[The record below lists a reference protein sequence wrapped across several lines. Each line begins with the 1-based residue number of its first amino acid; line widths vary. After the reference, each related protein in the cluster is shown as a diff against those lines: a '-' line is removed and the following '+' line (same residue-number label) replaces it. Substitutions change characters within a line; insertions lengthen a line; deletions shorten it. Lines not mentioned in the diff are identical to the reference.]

1 MDNSQ
6 IDRTAK
12 EHPSFHFRTEI
23 LLVPRLID
31 RSISRRRK
39 GPFGKLLKFLS
50 AISRA
55 SPADGIK
62 GRWGGRARIKRGVVA
77 RGIYTRREARLVKGP
92 TRKSRFVPAI
102 VKCPRPRIL
111 KALSPC
117 TLSYDVLSLPQ
128 GTFHPSPPSFTDY
141 LSTEC
146 LSQPE
151 DIFCS
156 ELVVRRKLCVVL
168 FDIWRTN
175 VLPSFLPRPF
185 SCFPQDS
192 YDRATS
198 SFNRDT

>member
-1 MDNSQ
+1 MG
-6 IDRTAK
+6 
-12 EHPSFHFRTEI
+12 
-23 LLVPRLID
+23 
-31 RSISRRRK
+31 RK
-39 GPFGKLLKFLS
+39 SENKTQ
-50 AISRA
+50 
-55 SPADGIK
+55 
-62 GRWGGRARIKRGVVA
+62 GGEV
-77 RGIYTRREARLVKGP
+77 YTRREARLVKGP

-111 KALSPC
+111 KALSSC

-128 GTFHPSPPSFTDY
+128 GTFHPSLPSFTDY

-175 VLPSFLPRPF
+175 VSFLPSFPPPTP
-185 SCFPQDS
+185 S
-192 YDRATS
+192 S
-198 SFNRDT
+198 SFFVLSARFLRPRDFLI